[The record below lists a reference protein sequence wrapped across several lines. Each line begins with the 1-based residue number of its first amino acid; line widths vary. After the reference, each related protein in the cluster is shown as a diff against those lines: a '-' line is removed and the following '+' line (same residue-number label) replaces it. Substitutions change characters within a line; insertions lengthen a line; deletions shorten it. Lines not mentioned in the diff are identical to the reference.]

1 MQLRW
6 KELFTSKVDTELR
19 WNRWDAVALVIAVI
33 TVIWVFAFKLKTF
46 YDLGYS
52 GDLFTSVQA
61 ARSWL
66 EGEGLLKDNCY
77 GNVLAIHT
85 YFLLLPLGLVAKP
98 FGAPGLL
105 FMLAVSAGAAYF
117 WAARILRVLS
127 VAGHTALIAAAAIL
141 VSPFSFAF

>member
-61 ARSWL
+61 ARSWF
-66 EGEGLLKDNCY
+66 EGEGLLKDN
-77 GNVLAIHT
+77 
-85 YFLLLPLGLVAKP
+85 
-98 FGAPGLL
+98 
-105 FMLAVSAGAAYF
+105 
-117 WAARILRVLS
+117 
-127 VAGHTALIAAAAIL
+127 
-141 VSPFSFAF
+141 